1 MKPKAWYLS
10 KTLWANVLLLV
21 LAVLDNAY
29 FGALVPADVKVYI
42 VGAIN
47 LVLRFLSAQPI
58 AIKPAG

>member
-1 MKPKAWYLS
+1 MDSKPWYLS
-10 KTLWANVLLLV
+10 KTLWANVLLIV

-47 LVLRFLSAQPI
+47 LVLRFLSSQPI
-58 AIKPAG
+58 TVKPAG